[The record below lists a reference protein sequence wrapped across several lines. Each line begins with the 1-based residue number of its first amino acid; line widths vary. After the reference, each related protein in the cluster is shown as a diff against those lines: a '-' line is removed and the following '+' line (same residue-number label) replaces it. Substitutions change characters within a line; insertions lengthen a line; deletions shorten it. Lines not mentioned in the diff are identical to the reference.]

1 MHTLSQMHADICI
14 VVDLFSAVSKE
25 FSLYASVARAHG
37 EEWAWMWMCVC
48 VCGCTCVLQIHDA
61 EWNIE

>member
-37 EEWAWMWMCVC
+37 EE
-48 VCGCTCVLQIHDA
+48 
-61 EWNIE
+61 